1 MNGGQQMQTD
11 TTIVPAD
18 IEWLDSFPGPIL
30 VQVYIYIRVGHT
42 NLFFLVLLR
51 IIQPNVFW
59 TKS

>member
-1 MNGGQQMQTD
+1 MQTD